1 MADTAPAVVLDSPSS
16 GARSNTRRKPETP
29 RQAGNRLRERS
40 PGPALKCLICLDGI
54 KADCMATTPCG
65 HVFCY
70 ECIMDAVR
78 ATKKCP
84 KCRKTTTLKQIK
96 RLYPN

>member
-1 MADTAPAVVLDSPSS
+1 MH
-16 GARSNTRRKPETP
+16 RH
-29 RQAGNRLRERS
+29 
-40 PGPALKCLICLDGI
+40 
-54 KADCMATTPCG
+54 M
-65 HVFCY
+65 FCY

-84 KCRKTTTLKQIK
+84 KCRKSTALKQIK